1 MIIVTGY
8 LRVAERARDDFV
20 QSHRAVVE
28 RARRAEGC
36 LAFALSADPLEPSRV
51 LVLERW
57 VDRAALEAFRG
68 SGSDDGAFEGIEE
81 FVVGEY
87 DVVE

>member
-1 MIIVTGY
+1 
-8 LRVAERARDDFV
+8 
-20 QSHRAVVE
+20 
-28 RARRAEGC
+28 
-36 LAFALSADPLEPSRV
+36 V

-68 SGSDDGAFEGIEE
+68 SGSDDAFEGIEE